1 MYLCV
6 AKTLIKQERGFDF
19 FDDLCFLSE
28 RFIIVQLQPKLRA
41 TNYDNTCTIAIKLMC
56 GMADELLCMA
66 IVKLMVKLK
75 LMCCDFVIKIV

>member
-19 FDDLCFLSE
+19 FDDLCFLCE

-41 TNYDNTCTIAIKLMC
+41 TNYDNTCTIMC
-56 GMADELLCMA
+56 GMADELLCTA
-66 IVKLMVKLK
+66 IVMVKLK

>member
-1 MYLCV
+1 MEAFYLCV

-41 TNYDNTCTIAIKLMC
+41 TNCDNTCTIMC
-56 GMADELLCMA
+56 EMADELLCMA

-75 LMCCDFVIKIV
+75 LMCCDFVIKFV